1 MIAVGELVQ
10 VLDEQTALVDELI
23 EVAER
28 ERAHL
33 IAFEPHRIQAC
44 VEEKRALLER
54 ERALEERRQVAL
66 ASVLDALGVSAEDA
80 ETVDDLAALLP
91 SHGGELRESAA
102 RLRERVQA
110 LGAHHAINQEHTER
124 ALRWVNA
131 YVGVLRGAA
140 EPTPTN
146 RYAPSGR
153 TATGGTA
160 PTVNR
165 RA

>member
-1 MIAVGELVQ
+1 MKSLGELVR
-10 VLDEQTALVDELI
+10 VLDEQTALIDELI

-28 ERAHL
+28 ERTHL

-66 ASVLDALGVSAEDA
+66 ASVLEALGVSGEDA

-91 SHGGELRESAA
+91 DGGPLRESAG
-102 RLRERVQA
+102 RLRERVEA

-153 TATGGTA
+153 TATGGAA